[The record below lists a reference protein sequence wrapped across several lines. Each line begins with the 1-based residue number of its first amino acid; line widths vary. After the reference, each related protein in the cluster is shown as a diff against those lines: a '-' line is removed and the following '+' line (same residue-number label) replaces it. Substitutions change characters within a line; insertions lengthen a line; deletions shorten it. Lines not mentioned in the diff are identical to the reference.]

1 MQYAALRRRRTIP
14 NPTRAVPSSASEAR
28 SGTDGITAWKFSA
41 VIVTKSRLPTD
52 VENVAGATLGVP
64 IVNGK
69 AVLSW
74 YVSNTAFVVAST
86 AIAGN

>member
-1 MQYAALRRRRTIP
+1 VANHTEPNESRAKRRQRGRLRRGRR
-14 NPTRAVPSSASEAR
+14 NRLEVY
-28 SGTDGITAWKFSA
+28 A

-74 YVSNTAFVVAST
+74 YVSNSAFVVAST

>member
-1 MQYAALRRRRTIP
+1 
-14 NPTRAVPSSASEAR
+14 
-28 SGTDGITAWKFSA
+28 
-41 VIVTKSRLPTD
+41 LPTD

-74 YVSNTAFVVAST
+74 YVSHTAFVVAST
-86 AIAGN
+86 AIAGS

>member
-1 MQYAALRRRRTIP
+1 
-14 NPTRAVPSSASEAR
+14 VPSSASEAH

-52 VENVAGATLGVP
+52 LENIAGAT

-74 YVSNTAFVVAST
+74 YVSSTAFVVAST
-86 AIAGN
+86 AIAGS

>member
-1 MQYAALRRRRTIP
+1 MP
-14 NPTRAVPSSASEAR
+14 NLTRAVPSSASEAR

-41 VIVTKSRLPTD
+41 VIVMKSRLPTD
-52 VENVAGATLGVP
+52 VENVADAT

-86 AIAGN
+86 AIAGS